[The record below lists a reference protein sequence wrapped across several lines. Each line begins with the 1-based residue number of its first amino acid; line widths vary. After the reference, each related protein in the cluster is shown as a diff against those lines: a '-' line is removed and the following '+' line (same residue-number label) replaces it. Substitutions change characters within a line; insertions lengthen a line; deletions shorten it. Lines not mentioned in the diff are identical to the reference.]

1 MNLFLVTSP
10 LQYLCAIEAKQAYCP
25 QEPSILLLVK
35 QPREP
40 GISQLAHVLNRDD
53 WTHVIDVE
61 RTQRSF
67 AVPKAI
73 KAAVT
78 ASGSKA
84 FKYFFHGEYN
94 AWRTKLILKNL
105 NIETEV
111 YFDDGSLTLTE
122 YERHIKT
129 KNVFHRPRFINDL
142 VVRLQ
147 GLKPIGKLPM
157 SKQLE
162 IFTMFKDLEAN
173 VPVRKNEFKQLKQ
186 KYQVS
191 QKEALSNSKALF
203 LGQGSIGCDG
213 TKKDRY
219 LDLIKRFAAAT
230 SKPILYAPHRTENA
244 ETRAMVEK
252 IPNLTY
258 HDSSFPVEIE
268 IAEKGLNL
276 ADVGGVS
283 STALYSLK
291 LIYPDIQIYT
301 AKQPADD
308 YSNPVSFD
316 EVELMSLHLGKLGVK
331 FF

>member
-10 LQYLCAIEAKQAYCP
+10 LQYLCAVEAKKYYCP
-25 QEPSILLLVK
+25 DETSILLLVK

-40 GISQLAHVLNRDD
+40 GISQLTHVLNRNK

-67 AVPKAI
+67 SVPKAI
-73 KAAVT
+73 KAATQVN
-78 ASGSKA
+78 GGKY

-105 NIETEV
+105 EIETEV
-111 YFDDGSLTLTE
+111 YFDDGSLTLSE

-129 KNVFHRPRFINDL
+129 QSTFYRPRFINDL

-147 GLKPIGKLPM
+147 GLQPIGKLPI
-157 SKQLE
+157 SKKLE
-162 IFTMFKDLEAN
+162 IFTMFKDLKAN
-173 VPVRKNEFKQLKQ
+173 VPVRFNCFEELKK
-186 KYQVS
+186 KYS
-191 QKEALSNSKALF
+191 ITSIKALTDSKALF

-213 TKKDRY
+213 TKKERY
-219 LDLIKRFAAAT
+219 LDIIHRFAAVT
-230 SKPILYAPHRTENA
+230 NKPILYVPHRTESA
-244 ETRAMVEK
+244 EIRTMVEQ

-258 HDSSFPVEIE
+258 HDSTFPVEIE

-276 ADVGGVS
+276 ADVGGIS

-291 LIYPDIQIYT
+291 LIYPNIQIYT
-301 AKQPADD
+301 AKQCAED
-308 YSNPVSFD
+308 YSNPISFD
-316 EVELMSLHLGKLGVK
+316 EVTLMSEHLDKQGVK